1 MPVRGNKGQ
10 KRVNLPLAED
20 VKVVD
25 LTVQL
30 ISARSGTTFGP
41 GFRLRAIG
49 RKLYVQMSGRKVPLY
64 LAFDSDPAAVQAR
77 ALELGAFVQEHG
89 SAFPSEA
96 WREACSAT
104 RARKGK
110 TPKTRLRLDQ
120 VIDSLKRMKLA
131 QGASERTF
139 ELHYLPKLRQLDPKD
154 PLGAESLLRV
164 VEATKPFTQVRRRT
178 IAMLRQ
184 ACLLS
189 GVQWNDLVLDPL
201 GKNGKA
207 GRRSQP
213 FFTDEQIELLLLPGT
228 PLSPSWRRMLALMAV
243 YGLRPWE
250 AWVAEPSLRR
260 PDCVWIPIGKKA
272 TSGTTRPRQVPP
284 FHPEWVDRFEVAEL
298 QAVDPP
304 AIPSLSD
311 AARVTNRQIR
321 SRLIM
326 GRESASAYGF
336 RHAYARRLHSAR
348 YRVTDTHAAL
358 FMGHSVKTHY
368 DAYRDWIGGDD
379 PIDSYLGPFQALSL
393 EWPS

>member
-1 MPVRGNKGQ
+1 MPTRANRGQ
-10 KRVNLPLAED
+10 KRVNLPLAEGAD
-20 VKVVD
+20 VVD

-30 ISARSGTTFGP
+30 ISARSGTAFGP

-64 LAFDSDPAAVQAR
+64 LAFDSEPAVVQAR

-110 TPKTRLRLDQ
+110 QPKARLRLDH
-120 VIDSLKRMKLA
+120 VIDNLKRMKLA

-139 ELHYLPKLRQLDPKD
+139 ELHYLPKLRQLDRKD

-164 VEATKPFTQVRRRT
+164 IEATKPFTQVRRRT
-178 IAMLRQ
+178 IAALRQ

-189 GVQWNDLVLDPL
+189 GVEWNDLVLGPL
-201 GKNGKA
+201 KQSGKA
-207 GRRSQP
+207 GRRSTQP

-228 PLSPSWRRMLALMAV
+228 PLPPPWRRALALMAV

-250 AWVAEPSLRR
+250 AWVAEPCLHR

-272 TSGTTRPRQVPP
+272 AGGTTRPRRVPP
-284 FHPEWVDRFEVAEL
+284 FHPEWVKRFEVAEL
-298 QAVDPP
+298 QSVDLP

-311 AARVTNRQIR
+311 AARVTNRRIR
-321 SRLIM
+321 SGLVM
-326 GRESASAYGF
+326 GRESPSAYGF

-368 DAYRDWIGGDD
+368 DVYRDWIGGDD
-379 PIDSYLGPFQALSL
+379 PIGAYLGPVSV
-393 EWPS
+393 S

>member
-1 MPVRGNKGQ
+1 MPARANRGQ
-10 KRVNLPLAED
+10 KRVNLPLAEGAD
-20 VKVVD
+20 VVD

-64 LAFDSDPAAVQAR
+64 LAFDSEPAVVQAR

-110 TPKTRLRLDQ
+110 PQKARLRLET

-164 VEATKPFTQVRRRT
+164 IEATKPFTQVRRRT

-189 GVQWNDLVLDPL
+189 GVAWNDLALDSL
-201 GKNGKA
+201 GQNGKA
-207 GRRSQP
+207 GRRSSQP
-213 FFTDEQIELLLLPGT
+213 FFTDEQIELLLLRT
-228 PLSPSWRRMLALMAV
+228 PLSPPWRRMLALMAI

-250 AWVAEPSLRR
+250 AWVAEPCPHRS
-260 PDCVWIPIGKKA
+260 DCVWIPIGKKA
-272 TSGTTRPRQVPP
+272 TGGTTRPRQVPP
-284 FHPEWVDRFEVAEL
+284 FHPEWVHRFGVAEL

-304 AIPSLSD
+304 PIPSLSD

-321 SRLIM
+321 SRLAM
-326 GRESASAYGF
+326 GRGSPSAYGF

-368 DAYRDWIGGDD
+368 DVYRDWIGGDD
-379 PIDSYLGPFQALSL
+379 PIALYLGSG
-393 EWPS
+393 